1 LNPAAGTGALD
12 LRPDGTGCL
21 LKVKV
26 TPRGSANTPVEGAA
40 NDAAR
45 EFLAALLGL
54 PRRAVE
60 LARGQTNRA
69 KVFRIEGLDPSS
81 LRARL
86 DAVIGT

>member
-1 LNPAAGTGALD
+1 
-12 LRPDGTGCL
+12 
-21 LKVKV
+21 
-26 TPRGSANTPVEGAA
+26 VEGAA